1 MTLFNY
7 FTKDII
13 PNKFKF
19 ECPVCWEEKKFVP
32 ETFLCFTCLATVCTV
47 CNRAIKISTIKMANN
62 CPVCR
67 SPKVLH
73 YHQLHKLL
81 NDKNYKNKIFQ
92 QKIKYDFFIYD
103 KIATLAIDYNN
114 ALAMKCFQYSA
125 SQNYPP
131 AQAKL
136 GYLLLKRNP
145 KEAIDWLSLAAAWG
159 IPGACFQM
167 GNWFFNRYRYAEAEF
182 WYLKAANKKYIKSY
196 EMLYIIY
203 ELLNDRDNKFVWY
216 PKLISNNS
224 LPSCYRKFMIKN
236 RMIKPNMAESLI
248 FSN

>member
-32 ETFLCFTCLATVCTV
+32 ETFLCFTCLSIVCV
-47 CNRAIKISTIKMANN
+47 SCNRSIKITDSRMKNN

-67 SPKVLH
+67 SVKVTH
-73 YHQLHKLL
+73 YHQLHYMLKEKKF
-81 NDKNYKNKIFQ
+81 DIKIFQ
-92 QKIKYDFFIYD
+92 QKIDYDFFVYD
-103 KIATLAIDYNN
+103 KIATLCIDYNN
-114 ALAMKCFQYSA
+114 PLAMKCFQYAA

-136 GYLLLKRNP
+136 GYLLLKRKS
-145 KEAIDWLSLAAAWG
+145 KEAIDWLSLAASYG

-167 GNWFFNRYRYAEAEF
+167 GNWYFQRSRYTEAES
-182 WYLKAANKKYIKSY
+182 WYLKAANKRYIKAY
-196 EMLYIIY
+196 EMLYVLYDI
-203 ELLNDRDNKFVWY
+203 LNNDQKKFIWYQKLVRNKKV
-216 PKLISNNS
+216 
-224 LPSCYRKFMIKN
+224 PSYYRRFMLKN
-236 RMIKPNMAESLI
+236 KMIKPNMAESL
-248 FSN
+248 NYVN